1 MDYWARL
8 IVAVLATWRITHLL
22 AQEDGPGDL
31 FVKLRAK
38 LGNRLLGRM
47 LDCFQCLSLWVAFP
61 IALFVTTRPL
71 DFLFT
76 WIAVSGA
83 ACLLERLGQEPVV
96 IEPILREEEER
107 DVGMLWP
114 ETRRSEE
121 DFSDGGR
128 SRKTIPS

>member
-1 MDYWARL
+1 MDFWARL

-31 FVKLRAK
+31 FVRLRAK

-61 IALFVTTRPL
+61 LALFVTTRPL

-96 IEPILREEEER
+96 IEPILKEEEER

-114 ETRRSEE
+114 ETRRSEK

>member
-1 MDYWARL
+1 MDFWARL

-22 AQEDGPGDL
+22 AEEDGPGDL
-31 FVKLRAK
+31 FVRLRTK

-61 IALFVTTRPL
+61 LALFVTTRPL

-96 IEPILREEEER
+96 IEPILKEEEER

-114 ETRRSEE
+114 ETRRSEK